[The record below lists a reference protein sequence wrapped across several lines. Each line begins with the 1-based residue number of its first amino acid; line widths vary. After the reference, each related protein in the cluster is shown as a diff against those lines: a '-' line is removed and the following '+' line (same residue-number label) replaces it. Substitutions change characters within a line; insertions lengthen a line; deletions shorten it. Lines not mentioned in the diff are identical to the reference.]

1 MEYLISSP
9 FIGNE
14 LCVSIDK
21 TAFDKYREAAEN
33 FLQNKLIEEKF
44 DLILQNF
51 QEFQSELISQ
61 AINYG
66 FDLFYSQ
73 TRFINNRLTINRRI
87 ANFLMS
93 VRLYLDQYPN
103 HITQIYGEKSEVSCS
118 LTYYQQSV
126 YDQDLFF
133 QVLYE
138 LRNYVQHADLPV
150 HLYSYSGRWTSLDDE
165 DGKLCYKTIP
175 YINVLSLK
183 DERFKKETVE
193 KLQKMFDKDYLDLRF
208 LLGKGLASLVNI
220 HMKYKELVAEDL
232 KEWTAELNELLSVI
246 QPENRD
252 HQISIACLL
261 RKEDGKILE
270 KINVAKA
277 LLDDYEFLNNRH
289 TVLNKIDC
297 WIFTNE
303 INEKEININR

>member
-33 FLQNKLIEEKF
+33 FLQIKLIEEKF

-66 FDLFYSQ
+66 FDPFFSH
-73 TRFINNRLTINRRI
+73 TRFINNRLSINRRI

-93 VRLYLDQYPN
+93 VRVYLDQYPK
-103 HITQIYGEKSEVSCS
+103 HIKKIYGENSNVFCS
-118 LTYYQQSV
+118 LKSYKQSV
-126 YDQDLFF
+126 YDKDLFF

-138 LRNYVQHADLPV
+138 LRNYVQHTDLPV
-150 HLYSYSGRWTSLDDE
+150 HLYTQPGRWTNLGE
-165 DGKLCYKTIP
+165 EGKLCYKTIP

-183 DERFKKETVE
+183 DVRFKKETVE
-193 KLQKMFDKDYLDLRF
+193 KLHKMFDKDYLDLRF

-232 KEWTAELNELLSVI
+232 KKWTAELNELLSVI

>member
-1 MEYLISSP
+1 MEYLIISP

-21 TAFDKYREAAEN
+21 TAFDKYREAAKN
-33 FLQNKLIEEKF
+33 FLQIKLIEEKF

-66 FDLFYSQ
+66 FDLFSYQ
-73 TRFINNRLTINRRI
+73 TRIINNRLTINRRI

-93 VRLYLDQYPN
+93 VRLYLDQYLK
-103 HITQIYGEKSEVSCS
+103 HIEKIYGEKSEVSCS
-118 LTYYQQSV
+118 LTCYQQSV

-138 LRNYVQHADLPV
+138 LRNYVQHTDLPV
-150 HLYSYSGRWTSLDDE
+150 HLYTLPSSWTNLGE
-165 DGKLCYKTIP
+165 EGKLCFKTIP

-183 DERFKKETVE
+183 DVRFKKETVE

-232 KEWTAELNELLSVI
+232 KKWTAELNELLSVI

-277 LLDDYEFLNNRH
+277 FLDDYEFLNKRH
-289 TVLNKIDC
+289 TVLNKIDY